1 MLGTGP
7 LLGQALQHPWD
18 RPALGSCL
26 LQFLGQARSWER
38 PFKIGTC
45 PLKSLGQA
53 RSWDMPFKMLGTGP
67 LVGHAF
73 LHAWD
78 KPAFGTGPSEFLGQ
92 GRSWGMPFKM
102 LGTGPPLVQAFQYRF
117 NIWIPEILN
126 QRWAGPGPKG
136 YRGPWHKHGLLRT
149 RSPQKHGLLRKGHRK
164 SAARGVPTKAR
175 RRGGCNQWGE
185 VCPTVH
191 A

>member
-7 LLGQALQHPWD
+7 PLGQALQNPWD
-18 RPALGSCL
+18 KPAL
-26 LQFLGQARSWER
+26 
-38 PFKIGTC
+38 GTC

-102 LGTGPPLVQAFQYRF
+102 LGTGPAPLKS
-117 NIWIPEILN
+117 L
-126 QRWAGPGPKG
+126 
-136 YRGPWHKHGLLRT
+136 GL
-149 RSPQKHGLLRKGHRK
+149 
-164 SAARGVPTKAR
+164 V
-175 RRGGCNQWGE
+175 
-185 VCPTVH
+185 
-191 A
+191 